1 MSISRQ
7 NLSIVIVTLK
17 SENVIHQCIESINK
31 DVPIIVVE
39 NSSDSKFK
47 EDLEKKYTNVK
58 CTLSF
63 KNLGMGPGNNLG
75 IKFTSTDYVLILNPD
90 VILEAN
96 TLDELTLASQ
106 TTQDFTILAPILT
119 DKNYPN
125 YKLDHNNE
133 LSIQTEKTFKV
144 KNVDGFAMLLNKK
157 KLDDILFKENSNKKQ
172 NYFDE
177 NFFMYLE
184 NNDLCKRIIS
194 NGGNIYVVPKA
205 KINHLAAKSVNQKF
219 ADEVEFSRNWHW
231 IWSKFYFNKKHFGF
245 LKAFIEGFPS
255 FFLSI
260 FKYLFFLL
268 INNKIKKKY
277 ILIEPQVFLVRS
289 LANHLGIDQTLM
301 NNFNY
306 NQLSLKFFF

>member
-17 SENVIHQCIESINK
+17 SENVIHQCIKSINK
-31 DVPIIVVE
+31 DIPIIVVE

-63 KNLGMGPGNNLG
+63 KNLGMGSGNNLG
-75 IKFTSTDYVLILNPD
+75 IKLSSTDYVLILNPD
-90 VILEAN
+90 VILETN
-96 TLDELTLASQ
+96 TIDEIILASK
-106 TTQDFTILAPILT
+106 TIQDFAILAPILA

-125 YKLDHNNE
+125 YQLDQNNE
-133 LSIQTEKTFKV
+133 FSIQTEKAFKV

-157 KLDDILFKENSNKKQ
+157 KLENILSKETSNDEQ

-184 NNDLCKRIIS
+184 NDDLCKRVIN

-205 KINHLAAKSVNQKF
+205 KINHLAAKSVDQKF

-245 LKAFIEGFPS
+245 LKAFVEGFPR

-268 INNKIKKKY
+268 INNKTKKKIY
-277 ILIEPQVFLVRS
+277 FNRASGFYNATIGKPSWYRP
-289 LANHLGIDQTLM
+289 
-301 NNFNY
+301 NFNE
-306 NQLSLKFFF
+306 

>member
-7 NLSIVIVTLK
+7 NLSILIVTLK
-17 SENVIHQCIESINK
+17 SENVIHQCIKSINK
-31 DVPIIVVE
+31 DMPIIVVE
-39 NSSDSKFK
+39 NSSNSKFK

-63 KNLGMGPGNNLG
+63 KNLGMGSGNNLG
-75 IKFTSTDYVLILNPD
+75 IKLSSTDYVLILNPD
-90 VILEAN
+90 VILETN
-96 TLDELTLASQ
+96 TIDEIILAFK
-106 TTQDFTILAPILT
+106 TIQDFAILAPILA

-125 YKLDHNNE
+125 YQLDQNNE
-133 LSIQTEKTFKV
+133 FSIQTEKAFKV

-157 KLDDILFKENSNKKQ
+157 KLENILSKETSNDEQ

-184 NNDLCKRIIS
+184 NDDLCKRVIN

-205 KINHLAAKSVNQKF
+205 KINHLAAKSVDQKF

-245 LKAFIEGFPS
+245 LKAFAEGFPR

-268 INNKIKKKY
+268 INNKTKKKIY
-277 ILIEPQVFLVRS
+277 FNRASGFYNATIGKPSWYRP
-289 LANHLGIDQTLM
+289 
-301 NNFNY
+301 NFNE
-306 NQLSLKFFF
+306 

>member
-7 NLSIVIVTLK
+7 NLSILIVTLK
-17 SENVIHQCIESINK
+17 SENVIHQCITSINK
-31 DVPIIVVE
+31 DMPIIVVE
-39 NSSDSKFK
+39 NSSNSKFK

-63 KNLGMGPGNNLG
+63 KNLGMGSGNNLG
-75 IKFTSTDYVLILNPD
+75 IKLSSTDYVLILNPD
-90 VILEAN
+90 VILETN
-96 TLDELTLASQ
+96 TIDEIILAFK
-106 TTQDFTILAPILT
+106 TIQDFAILAPILA

-125 YKLDHNNE
+125 YQLDHNNE
-133 LSIQTEKTFKV
+133 LSIQTEKAFKV

-157 KLDDILFKENSNKKQ
+157 KLENILPKEISNDEQ

-184 NNDLCKRIIS
+184 NDDLCKRAIN

-205 KINHLAAKSVNQKF
+205 KINHLAAKSVDQKF

-245 LKAFIEGFPS
+245 SKAFVEGFPR

-268 INNKIKKKY
+268 INNKIKKKIY
-277 ILIEPQVFLVRS
+277 FNRASGFYNAAIGKPSWYRP
-289 LANHLGIDQTLM
+289 
-301 NNFNY
+301 NFNE
-306 NQLSLKFFF
+306 

>member
-17 SENVIHQCIESINK
+17 SENVIYQCIKCINK
-31 DVPIIVVE
+31 GIPIIVVE
-39 NSSDSKFK
+39 NSSNLKFK

-63 KNLGMGPGNNLG
+63 KNLGMGSGNNLG
-75 IKFTSTDYVLILNPD
+75 IKLSSTDYVLILNPD
-90 VILEAN
+90 VILETN
-96 TLDELTLASQ
+96 TIDEIILASK
-106 TTQDFTILAPILT
+106 TIQDFAILAPILA

-125 YKLDHNNE
+125 YQLDQNNE
-133 LSIQTEKTFKV
+133 FSIQTEKAFKV

-157 KLDDILFKENSNKKQ
+157 KLENILSKETLNDEL

-184 NNDLCKRIIS
+184 NDDLCKRVIN

-205 KINHLAAKSVNQKF
+205 KINHLAAKSVDQKF

-245 LKAFIEGFPS
+245 LKAFVEGFPR

-268 INNKIKKKY
+268 INNKTKKKIY
-277 ILIEPQVFLVRS
+277 FNRASGFYNATIGKPSWYRP
-289 LANHLGIDQTLM
+289 
-301 NNFNY
+301 NFNE
-306 NQLSLKFFF
+306 

>member
-268 INNKIKKKY
+268 INNKIKKKIY
-277 ILIEPQVFLVRS
+277 
-289 LANHLGIDQTLM
+289 
-301 NNFNY
+301 FNRA
-306 NQLSLKFFF
+306 SGFFSAVIGKSSWYRPDLNE

>member
-7 NLSIVIVTLK
+7 NLSILIVTLK
-17 SENVIHQCIESINK
+17 SENVIHQCIKSINK
-31 DVPIIVVE
+31 DMPIIVVE
-39 NSSDSKFK
+39 NSSNSKFK

-63 KNLGMGPGNNLG
+63 KNLGMGSGNNLG
-75 IKFTSTDYVLILNPD
+75 IKLSSTDYVLILNPD
-90 VILEAN
+90 VILETN
-96 TLDELTLASQ
+96 TIDEIILAFK
-106 TTQDFTILAPILT
+106 TIQDFAILAPILA

-125 YKLDHNNE
+125 YQLDQNNE
-133 LSIQTEKTFKV
+133 FSTQTDKAFKV

-157 KLDDILFKENSNKKQ
+157 KLENILSKETSKDEQ

-184 NNDLCKRIIS
+184 NDDLCKRVIN

-205 KINHLAAKSVNQKF
+205 KINHLAAKSVDQKF

-245 LKAFIEGFPS
+245 LKAFAEGFPR

-268 INNKIKKKY
+268 INNKTKKKIY
-277 ILIEPQVFLVRS
+277 FNRASGFYNATIGKPSWYRP
-289 LANHLGIDQTLM
+289 
-301 NNFNY
+301 NFNE
-306 NQLSLKFFF
+306 

>member
-17 SENVIHQCIESINK
+17 SENVIHQCIKSINK
-31 DVPIIVVE
+31 DIPIIVVE
-39 NSSDSKFK
+39 NSSNSKFK

-58 CTLSF
+58 CVLSF
-63 KNLGMGPGNNLG
+63 KNLGMGSGNNLG
-75 IKFTSTDYVLILNPD
+75 IKLSSTDYVLILNPD
-90 VILEAN
+90 VILETN
-96 TLDELTLASQ
+96 TIDEIILASK
-106 TTQDFTILAPILT
+106 TIQDFAILAPILA

-125 YKLDHNNE
+125 YQLDHNNE
-133 LSIQTEKTFKV
+133 FSIQTEKAFKV

-157 KLDDILFKENSNKKQ
+157 KLENILPKEISNDEQ

-184 NNDLCKRIIS
+184 NDDLCKRVIN

-205 KINHLAAKSVNQKF
+205 KINHLAAKSVDQKF

-245 LKAFIEGFPS
+245 LKAFAEGFPR

-268 INNKIKKKY
+268 INNKTKKKIY
-277 ILIEPQVFLVRS
+277 FNRASGFYNATIGKPSWYRP
-289 LANHLGIDQTLM
+289 
-301 NNFNY
+301 NFNE
-306 NQLSLKFFF
+306 